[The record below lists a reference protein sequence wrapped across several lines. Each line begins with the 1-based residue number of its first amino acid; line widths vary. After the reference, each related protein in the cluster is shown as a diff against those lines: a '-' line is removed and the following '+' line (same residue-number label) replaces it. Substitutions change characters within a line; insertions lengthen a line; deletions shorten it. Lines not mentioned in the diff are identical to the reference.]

1 MEGKGIIKFFL
12 VVLTVVCLI
21 QFLYFLP
28 TNKVENAAESYAQ
41 GLTSSIQDPI
51 EQNAAFKAAKTSYLD
66 SMSNVEILS
75 IPLVS
80 NFTYQELKSK
90 QLAFGLD
97 LKGGM
102 NVILQVDLREF
113 IRTLANDSKDPT
125 FLSALDNANAQ
136 LENSQSDFITLFGQE
151 FSKLNSGKKLAQIFA
166 VSSTLRED
174 INATSSDG
182 EVLLTLRDKANET
195 VDQTFKLLKERIDK
209 LGVVQPNVT
218 LDEGRDIIVV
228 ELPGV
233 DNPERAR
240 EFLQAAAKLEFWD
253 VYRISDGNV
262 MGAFVA
268 ADRALNVNGDEELSS
283 PVDSVYEPI
292 LDDLGNVT
300 GDSQLVAKPAGLN
313 DFTGNGP
320 LLSKLSLNQVV
331 GGSILYPQAVFGQA
345 QGNARKAID
354 EYLAKPEVKAL
365 FPRDIRFVWSKD
377 PSQFVAEDAAS
388 SDLYDLYA
396 IRVPNGGSGSA
407 PLQGDKVTKASVSPD
422 ETGQMAISLS
432 MNQKGAKIWGQMTS
446 AAARDN
452 QRPVAILLD
461 DEVVSAPS
469 VNQPIMDGNSSITG
483 SFSTQEAQDLAN
495 ILQIGKLPAK
505 TKIIQESLVGP
516 SLGKKNISRSVNSL
530 AIGFAI
536 VLIFM
541 ILYYGKSGI
550 VSIIA
555 LFMNLF
561 FIIGA
566 LSSWGTVL
574 TLAGI
579 AGIVLTI
586 GMAVDANVII
596 YERIREELREGKTM
610 RTAIVDGFMN
620 SYSAIIDANVTT
632 ILTAMV
638 LSFFGLGPIK
648 GFAVVLIIGVICSL
662 FTAVLLTRLMIEWWL
677 GKDKEITFYTNTS
690 KGAFSNLKID
700 WYGKRKTA
708 YMVSGAI
715 ILLGIGSM
723 FMRGFDL
730 GVDFKGGYSYNI
742 QFDNGVTVDAD
753 QLRTGLAGTFIEDG
767 KESSLVV
774 KAVAEANTYNIVTD
788 YNIKSAAED
797 ADKLALAKLHEGIQK
812 IVGSSIDFK
821 KFSNADGSGTHLIS
835 STKVGPTIA
844 DDIMKSS
851 FYATIFSLLLIF
863 LYLMIR
869 FTKSSFSMGAVA
881 ALFHDV
887 LIVLSI
893 FSIFHGWIG
902 FSMEIDQNFIAAIL
916 TVIGY
921 SINDTV
927 VVFDRIREVMNT
939 YVGKSK
945 GEILNLAINNTVSR
959 TVITSVTTL
968 FVVLVLFLFGGAS
981 IKGFAFALVIGVV
994 VGTYSSVFIA
1004 SPIMADLSKDL
1015 NVDVKEKQAEG
1026 VKA

>member
-292 LDDLGNVT
+292 LDGLGNVT